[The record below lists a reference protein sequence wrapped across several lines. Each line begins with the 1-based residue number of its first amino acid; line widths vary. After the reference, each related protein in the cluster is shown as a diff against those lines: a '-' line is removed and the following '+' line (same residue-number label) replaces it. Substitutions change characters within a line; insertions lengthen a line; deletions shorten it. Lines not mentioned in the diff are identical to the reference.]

1 MKTKL
6 EYQPNITDTN
16 KLICEKYWLR
26 KSDKRNGFIH
36 TCKEIGQEFGFRHK
50 EISSIAKEN
59 AQLLVLDCQCIG
71 CGSTKTCHTRTQLIQ
86 LNLDSWQ
93 CNVCW
98 EILKKSKIKTLLE
111 KRLEEDQ
118 RQTALEYINNYR
130 NTQLTGVPSIT
141 ALNDVDKLLFAAT
154 IESLGTE
161 NLKTTIS
168 LRDNLSLPLSP
179 FSGLDQ
185 KILNHLF
192 KLNLLLLAPKES
204 YEYINI
210 NEEQELEI
218 DYHQATFEFAYNA
231 DDITEIMV
239 SAKSKKNIKALVAHN
254 QFESWCQQIQ
264 LGECLSYLIT
274 RSKLNNL
281 APPIGEKLVS
291 LFRACLSDF
300 SVSVMNY
307 IIWKAVE
314 SAAAFMQKPNITR
327 EHASNSI
334 SGSIERIFRKI
345 SSGSWYCNKSFRDAN
360 HPQSAVGKVFFDY
373 IFGIEDCGFDCTL
386 DELLIPYRSKLKF
399 KAMDYST
406 LARVEGYDQK
416 IKVNNIFIL

>member
-6 EYQPNITDTN
+6 EYQPNITDIN

-26 KSDKRNGFIH
+26 ESDKRNGFIH
-36 TCKEIGQEFGFRHK
+36 TCKKIGQEFGFRHK

-59 AQLLVLDCQCIG
+59 SQLVVLDCQCIG

-86 LNLDSWQ
+86 LNLDSWR
-93 CNVCW
+93 CDVCW
-98 EILKKSKIKTLLE
+98 EILKKSKIKALLE
-111 KRLEEDQ
+111 QHLEEEQ

-130 NTQLTGVPSIT
+130 NTQLNGVPSIT

-192 KLNLLLLAPKES
+192 KLNLLLLAPEES

-218 DYHQATFEFAYNA
+218 DYHQATFEFAYNT

-239 SAKSKKNIKALVAHN
+239 SAKSRKNINALVAHN

-291 LFRACLSDF
+291 LFRACLSEF

-307 IIWKAVE
+307 LCTR
-314 SAAAFMQKPNITR
+314 QK
-327 EHASNSI
+327 
-334 SGSIERIFRKI
+334 
-345 SSGSWYCNKSFRDAN
+345 N
-360 HPQSAVGKVFFDY
+360 HPH
-373 IFGIEDCGFDCTL
+373 
-386 DELLIPYRSKLKF
+386 P
-399 KAMDYST
+399 
-406 LARVEGYDQK
+406 
-416 IKVNNIFIL
+416 IFIGLGVKKLTNCRNTVLSLLKN